1 MSRWSC
7 EANQGGPPLQ
17 NEGCTRTR
25 ATRCRH
31 RSTWVFFQ
39 PIFNSTENF
48 CLTKTVGIGNL
59 WFHQS
64 PSHVP
69 LPDSLSIWPCT
80 IYLERYIVYLTSSAF
95 LYFEPPSLVSF
106 YWASRHLRFT
116 FHLQGYNILENIVS
130 LRIVLTCSCLHSWVL
145 FLLFLS
151 GVALRVHSCVL
162 SSVTL

>member
-1 MSRWSC
+1 MISKIFFGFWFELPMSRWSC

-95 LYFEPPSLVSF
+95 LYQLPLPYMGLGIYWHSMSITEKQEP
-106 YWASRHLRFT
+106 HLN
-116 FHLQGYNILENIVS
+116 LQFLE
-130 LRIVLTCSCLHSWVL
+130 CWLHFW
-145 FLLFLS
+145 
-151 GVALRVHSCVL
+151 
-162 SSVTL
+162 TLC